1 MCGRRD
7 NVHQNRLFEK
17 SRLTSHDSHSTMVQD
32 NEVLIEPSEDL
43 AIEIYEA
50 VKKVC
55 WYISKRLRFFKT
67 WFIESN

>member
-1 MCGRRD
+1 MCSRRD
-7 NVHQNRLFEK
+7 DVHQNRLFEK

-43 AIEIYEA
+43 AIEINEA

-55 WYISKRLRFFKT
+55 WCLARLWRKDC
-67 WFIESN
+67 